1 MTYRRLTSPGRS
13 RRAERSRTSAP
24 SIGRVRRGR
33 LGWRALE
40 RGVVAE
46 HQDDDDA
53 DDGAEGKEDQ
63 PGLVGAAPVAQQAED
78 LRAEI
83 AAEIANRIDGG
94 DAGRRGGAAEQR
106 RRQGPEHRQDG
117 EEAETRNAQK
127 EHLERRR
134 RRHRGEAEAE
144 DDERQRDD
152 DMEFTL
158 AGAVGMAAPQQHAD
172 RPDDI
177 RQRGNESGGE
187 NAQPAQTLD
196 DARQEEDEP
205 GL

>member
-53 DDGAEGKEDQ
+53 DDGAEGEEDQ

-83 AAEIANRIDGG
+83 AAEIADRIDGG
-94 DAGRRGGAAEQR
+94 DAAAAAVPLSSAVGRVQNTGRTAKKPEPATHRRSILRAGAAATPAR
-106 RRQGPEHRQDG
+106 
-117 EEAETRNAQK
+117 TRP
-127 EHLERRR
+127 R
-134 RRHRGEAEAE
+134 
-144 DDERQRDD
+144 
-152 DMEFTL
+152 TL
-158 AGAVGMAAPQQHAD
+158 
-172 RPDDI
+172 
-177 RQRGNESGGE
+177 
-187 NAQPAQTLD
+187 
-196 DARQEEDEP
+196 
-205 GL
+205 

>member
-24 SIGRVRRGR
+24 SIGRVRGGR

-53 DDGAEGKEDQ
+53 DDGAEGEEDQ
-63 PGLVGAAPVAQQAED
+63 PGLLGAAPVAQQAED

-106 RRQGPEHRQDG
+106 CRQGPGHRQDG
-117 EEAETRNAQK
+117 EEAQTGKAPEEQLDDRG
-127 EHLERRR
+127 RRKP
-134 RRHRGEAEAE
+134 GEAE
-144 DDERQRDD
+144 DE
-152 DMEFTL
+152 
-158 AGAVGMAAPQQHAD
+158 AGE
-172 RPDDI
+172 R
-177 RQRGNESGGE
+177 RGS
-187 NAQPAQTLD
+187 
-196 DARQEEDEP
+196 EEEE
-205 GL
+205 L